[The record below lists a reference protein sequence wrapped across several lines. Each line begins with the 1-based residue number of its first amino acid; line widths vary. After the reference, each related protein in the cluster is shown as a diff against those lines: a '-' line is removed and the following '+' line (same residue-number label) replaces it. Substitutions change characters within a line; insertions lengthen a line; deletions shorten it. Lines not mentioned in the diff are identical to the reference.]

1 MTITA
6 IGHEGRDMSD
16 DVLQSEKADTQAG
29 RLAVVAQAGAQAAR
43 QRCEEILEKIKM
55 YQAREPVV
63 HINQAAAAAPA
74 APPSAPPE
82 VVQDIADIRGRL
94 ETIEAALSSPAP
106 AAPQPDRA
114 VDLPEGIPQ
123 QVADLEDDIK
133 LLSAAILAVQ
143 AYAAGAENGDFYWH
157 GGKEEFRWRNSEG
170 VMEPMDAEMY
180 IAHFNE
186 VMLRR

>member
-1 MTITA
+1 
-6 IGHEGRDMSD
+6 MSD
-16 DVLQSEKADTQAG
+16 DVLESEKADTQAA
-29 RLAVVAQAGAQAAR
+29 RLAVVAQAGAQAAAK
-43 QRCEEILEKIKM
+43 RCEEILEKIKA

-63 HINQAAAAAPA
+63 HINQTTAAAPA
-74 APPSAPPE
+74 SPPSAPPE
-82 VVQDIADIRGRL
+82 VVQDIADIRSRL
-94 ETIEAALSSPAP
+94 ETIEAALSSEAP
-106 AAPQPDRA
+106 AAPQPAPA

-123 QVADLEDDIK
+123 QIADLEEDIK

-157 GGKEEFRWRNSEG
+157 GGKEEFKWRNSEG
-170 VMEPMDAEMY
+170 VMEPMDAETY

>member
-1 MTITA
+1 MMKIRQGTSNEFRVNDSIVFGANNATEA
-6 IGHEGRDMSD
+6 AVIYLDANEPPNPSEIQGEIARGD
-16 DVLQSEKADTQAG
+16 DFQSEK
-29 RLAVVAQAGAQAAR
+29 
-43 QRCEEILEKIKM
+43 
-55 YQAREPVV
+55 
-63 HINQAAAAAPA
+63 PA
-74 APPSAPPE
+74 SPPSAPPE
-82 VVQDIADIRGRL
+82 VVQDIADIRSRL
-94 ETIEAALSSPAP
+94 ETIEAALASEAP
-106 AAPQPDRA
+106 AAPQPA

-170 VMEPMDAEMY
+170 VMEPMDAETY

>member
-1 MTITA
+1 
-6 IGHEGRDMSD
+6 MSD

-63 HINQAAAAAPA
+63 HINQTTAAAPAASA

-82 VVQDIADIRGRL
+82 VVQDIADIRSRL
-94 ETIEAALSSPAP
+94 ETIEAALSSEAP
-106 AAPQPDRA
+106 AAPQPA
-114 VDLPEGIPQ
+114 EGIPQ

-157 GGKEEFRWRNSEG
+157 GGKEEFKWRNSEG

>member
-1 MTITA
+1 
-6 IGHEGRDMSD
+6 MSD
-16 DVLQSEKADTQAG
+16 DVLKSEKADTQAG

-63 HINQAAAAAPA
+63 HINQTTAAAPA
-74 APPSAPPE
+74 SPPSAPPE
-82 VVQDIADIRGRL
+82 VVQDIADIRSRL
-94 ETIEAALSSPAP
+94 EAIEAALASEAP
-106 AAPQPDRA
+106 AAPQSARG

-143 AYAAGAENGDFYWH
+143 AYAAGAENGDYFWH
-157 GGKEEFRWRNSEG
+157 GGKEEFRWPNADG

>member
-1 MTITA
+1 MTMTA

-29 RLAVVAQAGAQAAR
+29 RLAVVAQAGANAAR
-43 QRCEEILEKIKM
+43 MRCEEILEKIKA
-55 YQAREPVV
+55 YQAREPIV
-63 HINQAAAAAPA
+63 HINQAAAAPA
-74 APPSAPPE
+74 SPPSAPPE
-82 VVQDIADIRGRL
+82 VVQDIADIRSRL
-94 ETIEAALSSPAP
+94 ETIEAALSSEAP
-106 AAPQPDRA
+106 AAPQPA

-170 VMEPMDAEMY
+170 VIEPMDAEMY

-186 VMLRR
+186 VMLQR